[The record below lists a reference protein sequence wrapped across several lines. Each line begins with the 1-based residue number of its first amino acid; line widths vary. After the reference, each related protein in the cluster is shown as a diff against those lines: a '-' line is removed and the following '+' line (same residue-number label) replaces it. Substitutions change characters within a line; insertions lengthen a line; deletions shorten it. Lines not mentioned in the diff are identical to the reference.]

1 MQHIVALRQAQGTFR
16 QAQGT
21 YRQAQG
27 TLFPTRSALRPQH
40 VGHRPAIAPVPG
52 GILLDRPPQITA
64 IEVGPESIKENQL
77 RVRALPEQE
86 VRRALLSR
94 RADEQIDVGDVR
106 FVEEVPEALLGE
118 LARIKSSLGSQLR
131 DPPRGVDDFGA
142 ASVVH
147 AELQGQ
153 HVVADGA
160 AFGVFQ
166 FADHTAPQARP
177 SAGPPHP
184 DAHGVELVSPPSD
197 HVAVEAHQPANLIR
211 RSVPVLGGKGV
222 RGEVLD
228 SDLNGPLDHV
238 EERSFTAGMAL
249 GTWQV
254 PRLRPAA
261 IAIHHDRDMSRQ
273 PVSRYLRRTDAAG
286 MWWRRPK
293 LRDTGVVRPG
303 VPPATLGR
311 PRRRPRKLGHVR
323 DNIEV
328 PTYRDEAVVLR
339 THKLGEADR
348 IITLLSRRHGKI
360 RAVAKGVRRTT
371 SKFGARLEPFSH
383 IDLQLAV
390 GRSLDVITQVE
401 SLDAFGEPLTDNYP
415 AYTAGQVM
423 LETADRLVV
432 EEAEPAVQQYLLL
445 VGALRALNDGTSDGR
460 RPPTLILDSYLLRAL
475 GMAGYAPSFFDCAR
489 CGLAGP
495 HRAFSPALG
504 GAVCERCRPAGA
516 ARPAPET
523 LALLGALL
531 EGRWRDTRQVSDQVA
546 REASG
551 ITAAFLAW
559 HLDRNLR
566 SLAHVER

>member
-1 MQHIVALRQAQGTFR
+1 
-16 QAQGT
+16 
-21 YRQAQG
+21 
-27 TLFPTRSALRPQH
+27 
-40 VGHRPAIAPVPG
+40 
-52 GILLDRPPQITA
+52 
-64 IEVGPESIKENQL
+64 
-77 RVRALPEQE
+77 
-86 VRRALLSR
+86 
-94 RADEQIDVGDVR
+94 
-106 FVEEVPEALLGE
+106 
-118 LARIKSSLGSQLR
+118 
-131 DPPRGVDDFGA
+131 
-142 ASVVH
+142 
-147 AELQGQ
+147 
-153 HVVADGA
+153 
-160 AFGVFQ
+160 
-166 FADHTAPQARP
+166 
-177 SAGPPHP
+177 
-184 DAHGVELVSPPSD
+184 
-197 HVAVEAHQPANLIR
+197 
-211 RSVPVLGGKGV
+211 
-222 RGEVLD
+222 
-228 SDLNGPLDHV
+228 
-238 EERSFTAGMAL
+238 
-249 GTWQV
+249 
-254 PRLRPAA
+254 
-261 IAIHHDRDMSRQ
+261 
-273 PVSRYLRRTDAAG
+273 
-286 MWWRRPK
+286 
-293 LRDTGVVRPG
+293 
-303 VPPATLGR
+303 
-311 PRRRPRKLGHVR
+311 
-323 DNIEV
+323 V

-504 GAVCERCRPAGA
+504 GAVCERCRPTGA